1 MTNHFQGP
9 GYVPGHAEAQA
20 EADRRAKT
28 GATKAPQLSSEAI
41 AIKKALGVPLVDRTD
56 EARQA
61 YRDKQAVEGALRSAA
76 YGGNYGS
83 RAIDNV
89 IADIGVDRF
98 LAAAPPDVA
107 AKMRAEI
114 AKQRP
119 RKTKAAAPKAAAPK
133 APRRFSTEEAIIIRM
148 RGTQA
153 QREALSRQ
161 EAAEHP
167 DSCHCR
173 SCENVKYH
181 SRSRGAEGARELA
194 ALIKQHAPNASTAP
208 GNKPTMS
215 QAEISRTWQEAH
227 AKVARETGRIGFH

>member
-1 MTNHFQGP
+1 MPDITNQRPYP
-9 GYVPGHAEAQA
+9 GRVSFPSGKPIET
-20 EADRRAKT
+20 R
-28 GATKAPQLSSEAI
+28 TKAPELSPEAM
-41 AIKKALGVPLVDRTD
+41 AIKTALGVPAIDRTD
-56 EARQA
+56 EERRA
-61 YRDKQAVEGALRSAA
+61 YEDKRMVGSALDNAKR
-76 YGGNYGS
+76 YGGNYGARS
-83 RAIDNV
+83 IDNV
-89 IADIGVDRF
+89 IAKIGIDRF
-98 LAAAPPDVA
+98 LAACPPDVA
-107 AKMRAEI
+107 SKMRAQIRKEQ
-114 AKQRP
+114 A
-119 RKTKAAAPKAAAPK
+119 RKTKAAAPK

-194 ALIKQHAPNASTAP
+194 ALIKRHAPNASTAP

-227 AKVARETGRIGFH
+227 AKVARETGRIR